1 MKRCKSSRRQYFLCF
16 PHLPSILVLSLYSLT
31 FFTYVLLFLSLN
43 DVNSKL
49 NSDWLIPIKVH
60 QRLKKNRMECYSIK
74 VCPIF
79 LWRLTLSSLIKNI
92 VQVFFDKGNIDSV
105 NGRTDVKI
113 VLSVQHYEIL
123 IIFLSE
129 LFLLSARAISNVCYI
144 TWMRQDFTRIC
155 R

>member
-1 MKRCKSSRRQYFLCF
+1 MFCSSSQ
-16 PHLPSILVLSLYSLT
+16 HLGFVSVFHPYLPVILFWSS
-31 FFTYVLLFLSLN
+31 N

-49 NSDWLIPIKVH
+49 NSDWSIPIKFY
-60 QRLKKNRMECYSIK
+60 QRLKKNGMECYYIK

-79 LWRLTLSSLIKNI
+79 LLRLTLSRLIKNI
-92 VQVFFDKGNIDSV
+92 VQVFFDKGNINSV

-129 LFLLSARAISNVCYI
+129 LFLLSARSISNVCYI
-144 TWMRQDFTRIC
+144 M
-155 R
+155 